1 MRKILIAALTVF
13 ALAFA
18 VGMISTTP
26 AQALT
31 VCWYA
36 CDCNG
41 TPLKCCKSGNVTTC
55 KVVKNSP
62 LQCTQGAN
70 C

>member
-1 MRKILIAALTVF
+1 MLKILVAALTVF

-18 VGMISTTP
+18 IGLITAEQP
-26 AQALT
+26 QAAT
-31 VCWYA
+31 CWYT
-36 CDCNG
+36 CDCAG
-41 TPLKCCKSGNVTTC
+41 TPIYCCKIGNSVSC

-62 LQCTQGAN
+62 IQCTQGYN

>member
-1 MRKILIAALTVF
+1 MRKFLIAALTMF

-18 VGMISTTP
+18 IGLVTAEQP
-26 AQALT
+26 QAAT
-31 VCWYA
+31 CWYA

-55 KVVKNSP
+55 KVVKDSP